1 MRLARVGELALL
13 ERVRARFH
21 EKSRDVVAGIGD
33 DAAVLRFAGKKNLLA
48 TSDMML
54 EGVHFD
60 LRFTTPLQLGFKLV
74 SVNVSDIYAMGGKPS
89 FALLDI
95 AAPVDTEDRFLEGLF
110 EGVSEGAR
118 AYGVLVVGGDISS
131 SREGL
136 VLSATLL
143 GEAAKPVLRSG
154 ARPGDKLYVTGCL
167 GESACGLEL
176 LRKIGKPMELGRP
189 VNRPLQWAVMR
200 PLLKKHLMPE
210 AREPSGFQKAATSMI
225 DLSDGL
231 LMDLSRLCDESRVGA
246 RLYAGRIPLSGET
259 KDAAALLGLD
269 PYRLATEGGEDYELL
284 FTAPP
289 RRRVKAHFI
298 GEIIGSGRF
307 IVDER
312 GVEGPME
319 PKGYEHFRQ

>member
-60 LRFTTPLQLGFKLV
+60 LRLISPFQLGFKLV

-89 FALLDI
+89 FVLLDI
-95 AAPVDTEDRFLEGLF
+95 AAPGDSEDRFIEALF
-110 EGVSEGAR
+110 EGVSAGAR
-118 AYGVLVVGGDISS
+118 AYGVFVVGGDISS

-143 GEAAKPVLRSG
+143 GETARPVLRSG
-154 ARPGDKLYVTGCL
+154 ARPGDKLYVTGWL

-176 LRKIGKPMELGRP
+176 LRKIGRP
-189 VNRPLQWAVMR
+189 VDFERPINRPLKWAVMR

-231 LMDLSRLCDESRVGA
+231 LMDLFRLCDESRVGV
-246 RLYAGRIPLSGET
+246 RLYRSRIPLSVET
-259 KDAAALLGLD
+259 KAAASFLGLD
-269 PYRLATEGGEDYELL
+269 PHGLAAGGGEDYELL
-284 FTAPP
+284 FTAP
-289 RRRVKAHFI
+289 RRSRVKAHFI

-307 IVDER
+307 IVDEH

-319 PKGYEHFRQ
+319 PEHFRQ

>member
-13 ERVRARFH
+13 QRVRAAFH

-33 DAAVLRFAGKKNLLA
+33 DAAVLRFTGKNLLA

-60 LRFTTPLQLGFKLV
+60 LRLVTPFQLGFKVV

-95 AAPVDTEDRFLEGLF
+95 AAPGDTDDSLLEGLF
-110 EGVSEGAR
+110 EGVRAGAR
-118 AYGVLVVGGDISS
+118 SYGVFVVGGDISS
-131 SREGL
+131 SIKGL
-136 VLSATLL
+136 VLSASIL
-143 GEAAKPVLRSG
+143 GHAARPVLRSG
-154 ARPGDKLYVTGCL
+154 ARPGDKLYVTGSL
-167 GESACGLEL
+167 GQSACGLEL
-176 LRKIGKPMELGRP
+176 LRRIGRPVELGRP
-189 VNRPLQWAVMR
+189 LNRPLKWAVMG

-210 AREPSGFQKAATSMI
+210 AREPSGVLKAATSMI

-231 LMDLSRLCDESRVGA
+231 LMDLTRLCDESRVGA
-246 RLYAGRIPLSGET
+246 RLYISRLPVSGET
-259 KDAAALLGLD
+259 KAAAAFLGLD
-269 PYRLATEGGEDYELL
+269 PYRLAVSGGEDYELL

-289 RRRVKAHFI
+289 RRMVKAHLI
-298 GEIIGSGRF
+298 GEITASGRF
-307 IVDER
+307 VVDEH
-312 GVEGPME
+312 GAEGPME